1 MSGSNAGIEGPY
13 TLITSGDVVDFA
25 GETDWPRFMKNE
37 TVIAFDND
45 VAYTHYQ
52 IVFPTL
58 RGKSET
64 LMRVAEIELIDE

>member
-1 MSGSNAGIEGPY
+1 
-13 TLITSGDVVDFA
+13 
-25 GETDWPRFMKNE
+25 MKNE

-64 LMRVAEIELIDE
+64 LMQIAEIELIGQ